1 MRFTI
6 GAVPALS
13 ASLEDYLEAIYHL
26 VREGRVARVRDI
38 AARLN
43 VQMPSVTGAL
53 RSLAAKDLVNHDPYS
68 YVTLTPEG
76 ERIAR
81 DMVRRHEVLTGF
93 LSNFLGLDAAA
104 AERNA
109 CAMEHAIEPLVLTR
123 LVAFVEQEGAPT
135 ARWAVTAEENGDPK
149 R

>member
-1 MRFTI
+1 MSHD
-6 GAVPALS
+6 LS

-26 VREGRVARVRDI
+26 VRENRVARVRDI
-38 AARLN
+38 AERLG

-53 RSLAAKDLVNHDPYS
+53 RSLAAKELVNHDPYS
-68 YVTLTPEG
+68 YVTLTPAG

-93 LSNFLGLDAAA
+93 LNDFLGLDLAA

-109 CAMEHAIEPLVLTR
+109 CAMEHAIEPQVLDR
-123 LVAFVEQEGAPT
+123 LVAFVEGAGRPAKAT
-135 ARWAVTAEENGDPK
+135 AG
-149 R
+149 

>member
-1 MRFTI
+1 M
-6 GAVPALS
+6 A
-13 ASLEDYLEAIYHL
+13 
-26 VREGRVARVRDI
+26 EGRVARVRDI

-53 RSLAAKDLVNHDPYS
+53 RSLAARDLVNHDPYS

-93 LSNFLGLDAAA
+93 LSDFLGLDPGVADK
-104 AERNA
+104 RL
-109 CAMEHAIEPLVLTR
+109 LVYENYWLYLLRLTGM
-123 LVAFVEQEGAPT
+123 F
-135 ARWAVTAEENGDPK
+135 
-149 R
+149 

>member
-1 MRFTI
+1 MSHD
-6 GAVPALS
+6 LS
-13 ASLEDYLEAIYHL
+13 SSLEDYLEAIYHL
-26 VREGRVARVRDI
+26 VRENRVARVRDI
-38 AARLN
+38 AERMG

-68 YVTLTPEG
+68 YVTLTPAG

-93 LSNFLGLDAAA
+93 LSDFLGLDLAA

-109 CAMEHAIEPLVLTR
+109 CAMEHAIEPQVLDR
-123 LVAFVEQEGAPT
+123 LVAFVEGAGRP
-135 ARWAVTAEENGDPK
+135 AKASAG
-149 R
+149 